1 MNKKYLGKTGLDV
14 YPIGLGGIPIQRVT
28 KDEAIDV
35 IRVAIDNGV
44 NFIDSARGYT
54 CSEEYIGEALVGMRE
69 KVYLAT
75 KSMARTYEQ
84 MKKDIETSLFNFKT
98 NYIDLYQMHNVK
110 NIDEFMLIIS
120 DNGAYRAL
128 KEAKDE
134 GKIHHIGITA
144 HSQDLLKWLIN
155 NKEYCDLIET
165 IQFPFNFVEDNGLEL
180 LELAKA
186 KGLGTIAMKPLA
198 GGAIDKGQ
206 VAIKWLMNVKA
217 LDVAIPG
224 MGSIDEVKDIF
235 SISSLELNDEEKEY
249 INKLR
254 KDLDGNFCHRCG
266 YCLPCTKGIDIP
278 GTMTLERYYLY
289 YNLKGWAETRYFA
302 SKVLPS
308 ECINCGV
315 CVKRCPYNIDIP
327 TKLKNIVKLFEKE

>member
-1 MNKKYLGKTGLDV
+1 MDKRNLGKTEL
-14 YPIGLGGIPIQRVT
+14 YINRIGLGGIPIQRVT

-35 IRVAIDNGV
+35 IRIAIDYGV

-84 MKKDIETSLFNFKT
+84 MKKDIEISLYNFKT

-110 NIDEFMLIIS
+110 SIDEFMLIIS
-120 DNGAYRAL
+120 SDGAYRAL

-144 HSQDLLKWLIN
+144 HSQDFLKWLIN
-155 NKEYCDLIET
+155 SEYANLIET
-165 IQFPFNFVEDNGLEL
+165 VQFPFNFVEDNGKEL
-180 LELAKA
+180 LELAKS

-206 VAIKWLMNVKA
+206 IAIKWLMNVDA

-224 MGSIDEVKDIF
+224 MGSIDEVNDIF
-235 SISSLELNDEEKEY
+235 SIESFELNKEEKEY

-289 YNLKGWAETRYFA
+289 YNLKSWAETRYFA

-308 ECINCGV
+308 ECINCGK